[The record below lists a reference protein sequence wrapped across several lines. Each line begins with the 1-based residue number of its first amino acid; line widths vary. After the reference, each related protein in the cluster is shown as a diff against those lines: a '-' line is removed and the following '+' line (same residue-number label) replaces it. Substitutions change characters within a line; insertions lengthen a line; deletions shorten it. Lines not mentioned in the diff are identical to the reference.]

1 MYLRAQALAGV
12 GMGAQ
17 EVEQDIHRRET
28 ERDLRRDWAWGQVGA
43 VAAAKQMN
51 GGSGMGPSTH
61 LVLDTGMVPAP
72 EGVV

>member
-1 MYLRAQALAGV
+1 MYLGAQALAGV

-17 EVEQDIHRRET
+17 EAEQDIHRRET

-51 GGSGMGPSTH
+51 VGSGMCPSIH
-61 LVLDTGMVPAP
+61 LALGMGMVPAP
-72 EGVV
+72 GEVV